1 MTLPDCRSEAE
12 QDQMAPWGQCCV
24 HSWTP
29 WHQGVVERGANH
41 TWSNCPGWPP
51 PYLHWVRS
59 WTGTGHSGSRLG
71 SQKLRPHPTPPGT
84 RYTFGCILG
93 RFTSSQAST
102 VTLGVLRVATQA
114 SWGNCFKELDD
125 GGLWSTWVEP
135 GQQGGRDFRSTW
147 CPLPSVQADPA
158 CTRSTK
164 DQQRTTSSSLSPA
177 GVGVGDCRH

>member
-29 WHQGVVERGANH
+29 WHLGVVERGANH

-125 GGLWSTWVEP
+125 GRSHEP
-135 GQQGGRDFRSTW
+135 FKKYMVIFKHQNKNFKLDVSFLLHEKKSDSQS
-147 CPLPSVQADPA
+147 C
-158 CTRSTK
+158 
-164 DQQRTTSSSLSPA
+164 QQRISLNDA
-177 GVGVGDCRH
+177 KDV